1 MPIRVGSRRGLL
13 LDAPLLLLDRVPN
26 AAVAYGLRRLVQGYR
41 GAAIRIRR
49 SSDSAEMDI
58 GFSGNELDVVGL
70 LKFVGNSNGVIRT
83 WYDQSGNGKHAAQG
97 GVGTPPTLVASGVL
111 NTLNGKPTGVFD
123 GGNVLFAAA
132 LSVSQPFTQYAVA
145 APGNTVA
152 HIMLGGN
159 TSANG
164 FFTES
169 SRLRMNNGVALT
181 SLAVVNTNLCHV
193 LSGVQNGASSVVSVN
208 GAYNIGATSFTGLV
222 GTEVGSWQVGQIP
235 YLGQM
240 SELLIFNGAHDL
252 GLRNLIETSM
262 MGVYGITRSENFVF
276 DGDSLTIGTGST
288 GGQSYPNQFMAAI
301 GGSHFSLNDGVGGQK
316 LDDMDAAAVSSID
329 ATAYPTARTTL
340 VIWGGTNDLSAGR
353 TPAQTYN
360 FLKTYVTNR
369 KATGK
374 YDRIVVMTS
383 VPREGNTAERFAY
396 NDLIRAGMQ
405 PGGDLRVLGAD
416 VLCDLQTLS
425 IFDEPND
432 VNNATYYDLDRIHLT
447 NAAYAQVAGLAKT
460 TLGL

>member
-1 MPIRVGSRRGLL
+1 MPTMLSSRRGLL
-13 LDAPLLLLDRVPN
+13 LDAPLLLLDKAPSV
-26 AAVAYGLRRLVQGYR
+26 AVAYGLRRLIRGYR

-49 SSDSAEMDI
+49 SSDSTEMDI
-58 GFSGNELDVVGL
+58 GFSGNELDVATL
-70 LKFVGNSNGVIRT
+70 LSFVGNSNGVIRT
-83 WYDQSGNGKHAAQG
+83 WYDQSGNGKNAAQG
-97 GVGTPPTLVASGVL
+97 GVGTPPTLVSSGAL
-111 NTLNGKPTGVFD
+111 NTLNGKLTAVFD
-123 GGNVLFAAA
+123 GSNVLFAAA

-145 APGNTVA
+145 APGNTSA
-152 HIMLGGN
+152 HIMIGGN

-169 SRLRMNNGVALT
+169 SRLRLNNGSALT

-193 LSGVQNGASSVVSVN
+193 FAGVQNGASSVVSVN
-208 GAYNIGATSFTGLV
+208 GAYNIGTTSSTGLV
-222 GTEVGSWQVGQIP
+222 GTEIGSWQVGQIP

-240 SELLIFNGAHDL
+240 SELMIFNGAHDV
-252 GLRNLIETSM
+252 GMRNLVETSV
-262 MGVYGITRSENFVF
+262 MGYYGITRSENFIF

-288 GGQSYPNQFMAAI
+288 GGQSYPNQFMALI
-301 GGSHFSLNDGVGGQK
+301 GGSHYSLNDGVGGQK

-340 VIWGGTNDLSAGR
+340 IIWGGTNDLSAGR

-360 FLKTYVTNR
+360 FLKNYITNR

-383 VPREGNTAERFAY
+383 VPREGNTPERFTY

-405 PGGDLRVLGAD
+405 PGGDLRALGAD

-425 IFDEPND
+425 IFDDPND
-432 VNNATYYDLDRIHLT
+432 VNNAAYYDPDRIHLL
-447 NAAYAQVAGLAKT
+447 NAAYAQVAGLLET
-460 TLGL
+460 TLGM